1 MPKTRSNQSRTIT
14 KREFLE
20 GCAAFGGASAMMTA
34 LNGWDMGIAS
44 AAEAPPNLMGSPKKG
59 SKVLILGAG
68 LAGMTAAYELGL
80 RGYDCKII
88 EARPFAGGRCQSS
101 RAGFTT
107 TTVDGETRTCDF
119 DEGQYFNHG
128 PWRLPSFHHAVFHY
142 IRKFGVPIEIMVQE
156 NDLGYVQYDN
166 ASGPLGGRRV
176 RKREIKADMRGY
188 TSELLAKLTDQ
199 GALDE
204 KLTNR
209 DREKLTDYLI
219 REGFLDAKD
228 LSYKG
233 TVHRGITK
241 FNAMGTIDPIDP
253 MGSSERPVNNVMSA
267 SKAFAFKEILQSG
280 LGNSFQGVTTI
291 DHPSTMY
298 QAVGG
303 MDQIARGFER
313 AIGEKITFDAEVLEL
328 KQDEDNVK
336 VTYRDNKNGKIRSEN
351 ANFCITTIPLGIL
364 SKLDTDLSAQC
375 KEAMDAPRKMTVG
388 KLSLQMNR
396 RFWEEDDNIY
406 GGSSTLGIPGHTVI
420 YPSNGYRGKKGI
432 IQSAYTFGRAAVVHG
447 KLSMKQKVDQAIKR
461 SERIHPGQ
469 FSKHYDN
476 KAFSIDWHLTKF
488 SEAGWAAWAPSDR
501 AKHMPILRAPQGR
514 VYFAGDQVSGLP
526 GWQVGAIESAW
537 TQIEKIHARSMKA

>member
-188 TSELLAKLTDQ
+188 TSELLAKFTDQ
-199 GALDE
+199 CALDE
-204 KLTNR
+204 
-209 DREKLTDYLI
+209 
-219 REGFLDAKD
+219 
-228 LSYKG
+228 
-233 TVHRGITK
+233 
-241 FNAMGTIDPIDP
+241 
-253 MGSSERPVNNVMSA
+253 
-267 SKAFAFKEILQSG
+267 
-280 LGNSFQGVTTI
+280 
-291 DHPSTMY
+291 
-298 QAVGG
+298 
-303 MDQIARGFER
+303 
-313 AIGEKITFDAEVLEL
+313 
-328 KQDEDNVK
+328 
-336 VTYRDNKNGKIRSEN
+336 
-351 ANFCITTIPLGIL
+351 
-364 SKLDTDLSAQC
+364 
-375 KEAMDAPRKMTVG
+375 
-388 KLSLQMNR
+388 
-396 RFWEEDDNIY
+396 
-406 GGSSTLGIPGHTVI
+406 
-420 YPSNGYRGKKGI
+420 
-432 IQSAYTFGRAAVVHG
+432 
-447 KLSMKQKVDQAIKR
+447 
-461 SERIHPGQ
+461 
-469 FSKHYDN
+469 
-476 KAFSIDWHLTKF
+476 
-488 SEAGWAAWAPSDR
+488 
-501 AKHMPILRAPQGR
+501 
-514 VYFAGDQVSGLP
+514 
-526 GWQVGAIESAW
+526 
-537 TQIEKIHARSMKA
+537 